1 VILCCPRAINR
12 EFDQDFET
20 GRLDKPD
27 FDDTLSIIAVVG
39 ENMRHKR
46 GLSGKVFS
54 SLGRSGV
61 NVIAIAQGSSEL
73 NISVVIDRRDISKAM
88 NSIHDAMFL
97 SPVKTLNVFF
107 CGVGNIGSTLAEA
120 D

>member
-1 VILCCPRAINR
+1 
-12 EFDQDFET
+12 
-20 GRLDKPD
+20 
-27 FDDTLSIIAVVG
+27 
-39 ENMRHKR
+39 MRHKR

-73 NISVVIDRRDISKAM
+73 NISVVIDRRDLSKAM

-107 CGVGNIGSTLAEA
+107 CGVGNIGSTLLRS
-120 D
+120 DR